1 LHPEKVE
8 AGRKSHSQTYDEG
21 QADEKLRQFFSA
33 HTLMKSREFQSLF
46 GLTRTTAA
54 RRLAELIAEGK
65 IKKTGHYHSPLYIP
79 GENLNLT
86 K

>member
-33 HTLMKSREFQSLF
+33 HPLMKSSEFQSLF

-54 RRLAELIAEGK
+54 RRLAELIEEGK
-65 IKKTGHYHSPLYIP
+65 IKKTGHRRSPLYIP
-79 GENLNLT
+79 GDNLN
-86 K
+86 